1 MNIALRVTSTGG
13 PCKASAVLD
22 HHTARRGAV
31 NWEAVGGIAE
41 TLKSAAGVSPGV
53 PNWISVNSST
63 ELVTRTR
70 RWVKEM
76 ED

>member
-1 MNIALRVTSTGG
+1 MN
-13 PCKASAVLD
+13 C
-22 HHTARRGAV
+22 
-31 NWEAVGGIAE
+31 EAVVGIAE
-41 TLKSAAGVSPGV
+41 TLKSAAGVRAGV